1 MRKTDKAAK
10 QNKPSKSKVE
20 GGGIG
25 TLKPTKEE
33 IAENRK
39 ILKNAQKLAK
49 NKKIV
54 RLPQGFCYE
63 FEKMKAETN
72 ARKNKKIKSYDNNK
86 I

>member
-10 QNKPSKSKVE
+10 QNKPPKAKVE

-49 NKKIV
+49 NKKIIK
-54 RLPQGFCYE
+54 LPSGFSYE
-63 FEKMKAETN
+63 FLKLKAGVT
-72 ARKNKKIKSYDNNK
+72 ARKNKKNK
-86 I
+86 N